1 MKQDCPFRSLTI
13 FHCIL
18 FMTKDKQQQSIKS
31 SRVFE
36 KPSKWLANL
45 SQDVP
50 KYSQAPW
57 KLYSHM

>member
-13 FHCIL
+13 FHYIL

-36 KPSKWLANL
+36 KPSK
-45 SQDVP
+45 
-50 KYSQAPW
+50 
-57 KLYSHM
+57 